1 MQIMTMITPMS
12 MRQMITITVMKRQ
25 MSTRPMRT
33 KRMIMTTAERHRRS
47 TQPMRMKRM
56 TTITWIMT
64 VMRKRSSMTSTSGLL
79 R

>member
-1 MQIMTMITPMS
+1 
-12 MRQMITITVMKRQ
+12 
-25 MSTRPMRT
+25 MRT

-64 VMRKRSSMTSTSGLL
+64 VMRKRSSTTSISGLPL
-79 R
+79 SMP